1 MSLDNGSTDVHS
13 GFENYVLPFVV
24 LSSLLN
30 VRLEPSLT
38 CFAKVVLNSLLYR
51 VL

>member
-1 MSLDNGSTDVHS
+1 MFHS
-13 GFENYVLPFVV
+13 GFENYGLPIVV
-24 LSSLLN
+24 LNSLLN
-30 VRLEPSLT
+30 VHLESSLT